1 MFYVRIFMACKSINA
16 ACSTMRLISTC
27 QFSTFVCKMGSGLLL
42 APTNCNV
49 FPGWGS
55 GKTRNRRCRSTSL
68 VTNGTCMNLGESVRQ
83 TLQMVPSMG
92 YILDRS
98 LINLTLLSFIT
109 ERSSGLCILFSGV
122 KWLYRHLLA
131 CEGY

>member
-1 MFYVRIFMACKSINA
+1 MFNVGIIMACKSINS
-16 ACSTMRLISTC
+16 ACSTVRLSSTC

-42 APTNCNV
+42 APTIFNV

-55 GKTRNRRCRSTSL
+55 GKTRSRMSRSRQCQSTSL
-68 VTNGTCMNLGESVRQ
+68 VTNGTCMNLGESGRQ
-83 TLQMVPSMG
+83 THKMAPSMG

-122 KWLYRHLLA
+122 KRLLA
-131 CEGY
+131 C